1 MLSPGCRV
9 RENTPGAKH
18 GVGSSEGG
26 GDAGEARAG
35 AQAAS
40 QGRGDDVFDDKD
52 HKDGNNDV
60 FDDEDHTNLLLTM
73 QAKVGVEAA
82 LVGELEAMRE
92 AVRVKE
98 EEERLNEERE
108 TEKYV

>member
-1 MLSPGCRV
+1 MEL
-9 RENTPGAKH
+9 EAAKEAAMQEKH
-18 GVGSSEGG
+18 ELVLKLQAKVGVMM
-26 GDAGEARAG
+26 
-35 AQAAS
+35 
-40 QGRGDDVFDDKD
+40 FLMIKIK
-52 HKDGNNDV
+52 KDGNNDV
-60 FDDEDHTNLLLTM
+60 FDDEDKLVLTM

>member
-1 MLSPGCRV
+1 
-9 RENTPGAKH
+9 
-18 GVGSSEGG
+18 
-26 GDAGEARAG
+26 
-35 AQAAS
+35 
-40 QGRGDDVFDDKD
+40 
-52 HKDGNNDV
+52 
-60 FDDEDHTNLLLTM
+60 M

-82 LVGELEAMRE
+82 LVGELEAIRE